1 LCFTTAIARNLLI
14 FELISYR
21 LDYINFFDLSN
32 PVIVLLPYL
41 TEYVSIKFKTG
52 GILQME
58 LGLEGKVALVTG
70 AGSPVGFGRGIALT
84 LAGYGCDIV
93 ANEIDAEGVK
103 KTADEVEKLGRK
115 AEAIVA
121 DVTKVAEVKDMVKVA
136 LDRFGRIDILV
147 NNAGRTT
154 TPTPFV
160 DTPEENWEIVI
171 NLNIYGVFHC
181 SKAVLPQM
189 LERGSGKIV
198 NIASGAGIGG
208 MPRCVHYGASKAAV
222 IAFTKGLAKEV
233 ISQGVYVNAVA
244 PGVGDTNFLVT
255 GNFPEGE
262 LDRAVAV
269 VPTKRPTTPQD
280 VGNMV
285 AYLSSDLANQIV
297 GQTFLVDGGHI

>member
-1 LCFTTAIARNLLI
+1 
-14 FELISYR
+14 
-21 LDYINFFDLSN
+21 
-32 PVIVLLPYL
+32 
-41 TEYVSIKFKTG
+41 
-52 GILQME
+52 ME

-84 LAGYGCDIV
+84 LAKYGCDIV
-93 ANEIDAEGVK
+93 ANDIDEAGVN
-103 KTADEVEKLGRK
+103 KTASEVKALGRK
-115 AEAIVA
+115 ALAIKA
-121 DVTKVAEVKDMVKVA
+121 DVTRVAEVKGMVKQA
-136 LDRFGRIDILV
+136 LDEFGRIDILV

-189 LERGSGKIV
+189 IERKSGKII
-198 NIASGAGIGG
+198 NIASGAGISG
-208 MPRCVHYGASKAAV
+208 MPRCVHYGATKAAI
-222 IAFTKGLAKEV
+222 IAFTKGLSKEV
-233 ISQGVYVNAVA
+233 IGSGINVNAVA

-262 LDRAVAV
+262 IDRAVAT
-269 VPTKRPTTPQD
+269 VPTRRSTTPED

-285 AYLSSDLANQIV
+285 AYLSSDLAKQIV
-297 GQTFLVDGGHI
+297 GQTYLVDGGHA